1 MVKVFSDPAKTE
13 KDISVWLI
21 QYLYIELDSG
31 LTAV

>member
-13 KDISVWLI
+13 KDISGRLV